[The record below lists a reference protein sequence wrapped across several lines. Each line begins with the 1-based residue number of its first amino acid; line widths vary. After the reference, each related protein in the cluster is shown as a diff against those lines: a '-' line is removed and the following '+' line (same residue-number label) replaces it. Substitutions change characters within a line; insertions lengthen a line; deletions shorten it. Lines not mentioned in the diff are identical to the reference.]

1 MLDTDLETICW
12 LIVKMREFEVEDAM
26 PIEPADDDESVAPD
40 APADSEEMAE
50 EVADPASGYFARVQA
65 DPIFDDVKRI
75 IDDLNEDAQIELVAL
90 AWMGRGD
97 YSGVQDWPEAVREA
111 RARRNAHTAEYL
123 LGMPM
128 ASEYLEQGLE
138 QIGLTCSGTEAWSL

>member
-12 LIVKMREFEVEDAM
+12 LIVKMREFEVEDVIPAD
-26 PIEPADDDESVAPD
+26 PADDDETVSPD
-40 APADSEEMAE
+40 EASDAEALAAEADNP
-50 EVADPASGYFARVQA
+50 DYLARIQA
-65 DPIFDDVKRI
+65 DPIYDDVKRI

-97 YSGVQDWPEAVREA
+97 YSGVQDWAEAVREA
-111 RARRNAHTAEYL
+111 RERRNDQTAEYL

-128 ASEYLEQGLE
+128 CSEYLEQGLDQLGMSCE
-138 QIGLTCSGTEAWSL
+138 GTDAWSV

>member
-12 LIVKMREFEVEDAM
+12 LIVKMREFEVEDVM
-26 PIEPADDDESVAPD
+26 PTEAGDDDESLAPD
-40 APADSEEMAE
+40 QPTDTEELVAE
-50 EVADPASGYFARVQA
+50 AENPDYFARIQADPAY
-65 DPIFDDVKRI
+65 DDVKRI

-97 YSGVQDWPEAVREA
+97 YNGMEEWPEAMREA
-111 RARRNAHTAEYL
+111 RARHNESTAEYL

-128 ASEYLEQGLE
+128 VSDYLEQGLE
-138 QIGLTCSGTEAWSL
+138 QIGMSCDGTEAWSV